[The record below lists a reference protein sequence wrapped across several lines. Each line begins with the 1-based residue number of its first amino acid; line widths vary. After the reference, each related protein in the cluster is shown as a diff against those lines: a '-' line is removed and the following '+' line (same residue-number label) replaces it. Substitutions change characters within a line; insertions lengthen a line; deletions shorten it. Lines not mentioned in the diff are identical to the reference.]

1 MTSQDPRSERPRPSV
16 PDTDAMAVDSLPD
29 EVRLHSDPDETER
42 SQPSI
47 GAPQRETADES
58 TDSSGEPSDKE

>member
-1 MTSQDPRSERPRPSV
+1 MTPQDPRSERPRPSA

-47 GAPQRETADES
+47 GAPQQESADNS
-58 TDSSGEPSDKE
+58 TEEPSSDQ

>member
-29 EVRLHSDPDETER
+29 EVRLHSDPDETEQ

-47 GAPQRETADES
+47 GGPEPEPADDSSDES
-58 TDSSGEPSDKE
+58 TDDRS